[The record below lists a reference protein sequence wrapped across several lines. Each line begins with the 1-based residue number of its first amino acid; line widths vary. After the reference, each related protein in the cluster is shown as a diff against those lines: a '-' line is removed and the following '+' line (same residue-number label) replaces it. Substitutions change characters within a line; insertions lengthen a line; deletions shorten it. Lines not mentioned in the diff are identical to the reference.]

1 MAAGLSGNLLKSLF
15 GLMQIAVGLKL
26 FLYRPRLPPEETK
39 DIPAGPLLLVGLMV
53 GVFSSF
59 FGVGG
64 GIVAVPLMV
73 ILLRYP
79 IHLAVGSSSALM
91 VVSSIFGT
99 ASYIIHGWKIPLLPP
114 FSFGFVNLLVA
125 TVIAPLAIVFARLGI
140 RLASRLSHDKMM
152 RIFAAFLILVGLEMA
167 SRLLY

>member
-1 MAAGLSGNLLKSLF
+1 
-15 GLMQIAVGLKL
+15 
-26 FLYRPRLPPEETK
+26 
-39 DIPAGPLLLVGLMV
+39 MV

-125 TVIAPLAIVFARLGI
+125 TVIAPLAIIFARLGI